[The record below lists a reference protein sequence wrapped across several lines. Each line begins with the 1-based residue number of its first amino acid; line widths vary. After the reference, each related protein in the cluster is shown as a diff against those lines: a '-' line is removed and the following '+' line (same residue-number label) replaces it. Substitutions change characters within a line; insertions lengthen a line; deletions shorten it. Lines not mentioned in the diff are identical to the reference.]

1 MAPLASSYDLVVV
14 DTPPVDTTLQ
24 ALALNASRWL
34 LIPTKADASSIRGI
48 QRIAERVADAR
59 QAGHEIDI
67 LGVVLAGVPTAA
79 RRVRAGAIADIT
91 AVLGDSASLL
101 DAVVRSS
108 DAVARECRTKGIL
121 AHELA
126 EQLEGAEPFWRAL
139 RNGSTPQQRVP
150 GSAPALADDYIRVT
164 EQVLLRLSDL
174 EACRGGGVTDSRF
187 SSIGQIL
194 DRRIP
199 PAALPED
206 DSSSSAVETTVKEGT
221 ITRIEDAPL
230 AGRARERQTDR
241 EPDPR
246 AAGAADPA
254 TSSRSSGGARRIV
267 FRLDPDLHRSL
278 GDRATA
284 ERTSYG
290 QLVLDAVEA
299 VHSDGQLPALAGR
312 LRLSP
317 RRHRTVSPTPGPG
330 PMPDPRCPSRFES
343 MPARW
348 RSSTVSPRSRERR
361 TEPT

>member
-1 MAPLASSYDLVVV
+1 MTINYRALGRVVCIANGKGGVVKTSLAANLAGLAAAAKYRTLIVDLDPQGDLSDDLGYFDHDGDDHGRGLASAMVAGHQLVPTLRDVRPGLDVVTGGVDLADVAGALAARASRGDSTTDLLARALAPLASSYDLVVV

-174 EACRGGGVTDSRF
+174 EAS
-187 SSIGQIL
+187 
-194 DRRIP
+194 
-199 PAALPED
+199 E
-206 DSSSSAVETTVKEGT
+206 
-221 ITRIEDAPL
+221 
-230 AGRARERQTDR
+230 
-241 EPDPR
+241 
-246 AAGAADPA
+246 GAA
-254 TSSRSSGGARRIV
+254 
-267 FRLDPDLHRSL
+267 
-278 GDRATA
+278 
-284 ERTSYG
+284 
-290 QLVLDAVEA
+290 
-299 VHSDGQLPALAGR
+299 
-312 LRLSP
+312 
-317 RRHRTVSPTPGPG
+317 
-330 PMPDPRCPSRFES
+330 
-343 MPARW
+343 
-348 RSSTVSPRSRERR
+348 
-361 TEPT
+361 